1 MVISDARLRAHLL
14 STFHD
19 LRNSNDGWVPT
30 SDMNLGGMEPV
41 HLGRIRSVCEQLAEA
56 GLIRFKPLPA
66 GAGGGIVGMSKIT
79 GHGSD
84 VLEGLALAEIAL
96 EFAASPRAVV
106 QQEETAVGELAAR
119 PSADLPVVRR
129 GGLADTAL
137 PNEEAKTEPSQPIA
151 ELFTLR
157 PSLWGISI
165 DLKEAYRRI
174 RRRLAG

>member
-1 MVISDARLRAHLL
+1 MISDARLRVHLL
-14 STFHD
+14 STFHG

-30 SDMNLGGMEPV
+30 SDMNLGGMEAV

-56 GLIRFKPLPA
+56 GLIRFKPLP
-66 GAGGGIVGMSKIT
+66 GDAGGGIVGMSKIT

-84 VLEGLALAEIAL
+84 VLEGLAQAKIAL
-96 EFAASPRAVV
+96 EFAASPAAMV
-106 QQEETAVGELAAR
+106 QQEKTAAGKVVAD

-129 GGLADTAL
+129 GGLAETAL
-137 PNEEAKTEPSQPIA
+137 PNEEAKTEPPQPIA

-157 PSLWGISI
+157 PSLWGMSI

-174 RRRLAG
+174 RRRLVG